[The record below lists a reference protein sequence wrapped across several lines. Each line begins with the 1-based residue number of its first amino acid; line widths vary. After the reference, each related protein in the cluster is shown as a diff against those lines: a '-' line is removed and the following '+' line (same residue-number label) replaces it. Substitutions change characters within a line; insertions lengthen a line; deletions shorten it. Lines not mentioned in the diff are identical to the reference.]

1 MNQNTTLDEKMVEV
15 EIKMTTILAEISEL
29 NQTLDNIRPDTPAGI
44 YNNMIAQYNNNI
56 KTFEQLAEEKH
67 RLLFEYKLLHLSTL

>member
-1 MNQNTTLDEKMVEV
+1 MVEV